1 MKNTMQPEW
10 NGFVEGKW
18 SKTVNVRDFIQLNYT
33 PYEGD
38 NEFLAGPTEA
48 TSKLWDE
55 VMDLFKQER
64 EKDGVLDMD
73 TENPST
79 VISHPAGYIE
89 KDKEVIVGLQTDK
102 PLMRAF
108 MPFGG
113 IRTAVS
119 ACKSYGYEVN
129 PELIRIFTDYRK
141 THNQGVFDVY
151 TPEMKLARHAH
162 IVTGLPDAYG

>member
-73 TENPST
+73 TEIPST
-79 VISHPAGYIE
+79 VIALEIVANKGPFTATAVAPGYI
-89 KDKEVIVGLQTDK
+89 
-102 PLMRAF
+102 
-108 MPFGG
+108 
-113 IRTAVS
+113 S
-119 ACKSYGYEVN
+119 
-129 PELIRIFTDYRK
+129 
-141 THNQGVFDVY
+141 
-151 TPEMKLARHAH
+151 
-162 IVTGLPDAYG
+162 